1 MPRGKSSRGK
11 RGGATSRLG
20 RDAPMKQTGNRDL
33 DNWKDIKYT
42 NAAFEEYYQSQ
53 ELMQPEEWPEF
64 IKALKRDLPTTFR
77 VTGSRAHAEA
87 LNDEIKEH
95 YLPMLSNVTMSR
107 EALLNPN
114 MQRAQELKDAA
125 AAATSA
131 ESTPAPTDTDETGI
145 TVDSSTGLIK
155 LAPPRQLEW
164 YPGHLAWQLD
174 VPKRVVRKSE
184 AFKVFQRFLVGETE
198 IGNISRQEA
207 VSMIPPLLL
216 DIESHHVCLDM
227 CAAPG
232 SKTAQMMEALNHHST
247 VTTGLLIANDAD
259 LKRCHMLV
267 HQTGRMPSVG
277 LGVTNNDA
285 SKIPTFKI
293 STADGKTTHLAYDR
307 ILADVPCTGDGT
319 LRKNL
324 DIWKSWTPG
333 NGSSLHPLQLR
344 ILLRAMQLLKPGG
357 RMVYSTCSF
366 NPTENEAVVAAA
378 LNSEIAAGEFKI
390 VPQPET
396 DVLPGL
402 KRRRGL
408 TQWKIYS
415 QDDQGALVYH
425 PSQTHHFGY
434 IAGVREKRKQL
445 GIEDEGFFQDDLEE
459 AMRAC
464 LTRTEGDEA
473 QRAVFE
479 QGRAMG
485 LEGSGKITGRDKVL
499 AESLWAPENVQSLG
513 LEHGLRLLPHD
524 QDTGGFYVCV
534 IERAPASDA
543 APEVVPAQ
551 KRAVS
556 PSAPEGPEQGAAKKV
571 KVDDGSAAVEDVA
584 FVEAEK
590 PVIQEENKGRPK
602 KTKGTEHIFK
612 EDPFFYVKA
621 DDPELVSCIEYFGL
635 SADFP
640 RERCFVRNGT
650 GEANRNLYLSNE
662 IVKNLIHSNSYHA
675 IRLLSAGI
683 RVFVRQDTQNR
694 NTDLKCKW
702 RIPLEGLASV
712 LPYMDQS
719 KILQGTI
726 NDLEVLLA
734 DMYPLISKQESGL
747 LAEMKDKSLGCHV
760 IVFNVGTSTRHGGGT
775 LRIPIT
781 LPIWRAKDSLSLL
794 IDKKEKSMLSLRTFG
809 QDITSK
815 TADIQR
821 LAGEQTSE
829 STPKPDE
836 TEDVVTGVAPAVGV
850 AEEAGIIAAEE
861 LGDKTLEEAM
871 NA

>member
-1 MPRGKSSRGK
+1 VSNGDGIEVE
-11 RGGATSRLG
+11 SRL
-20 RDAPMKQTGNRDL
+20 T
-33 DNWKDIKYT
+33 IS
-42 NAAFEEYYQSQ
+42 FS
-53 ELMQPEEWPEF
+53 
-64 IKALKRDLPTTFR
+64 
-77 VTGSRAHAEA
+77 HAEA

-114 MQRAQELKDAA
+114 MQRAQELKDEAA
-125 AAATSA
+125 ASA
-131 ESTPAPTDTDETGI
+131 ESTPAPTDTEETGI

-184 AFKVFQRFLVGETE
+184 EFKVFQRFLVGETE

-464 LTRTEGDEA
+464 LTRIEGDEA
-473 QRAVFE
+473 EKAVFE
-479 QGRAMG
+479 QGRALG

-499 AESLWAPENVQSLG
+499 AESLWAPENAQSLG
-513 LEHGLRLLPHD
+513 LEHG
-524 QDTGGFYVCV
+524 
-534 IERAPASDA
+534 
-543 APEVVPAQ
+543 
-551 KRAVS
+551 
-556 PSAPEGPEQGAAKKV
+556 
-571 KVDDGSAAVEDVA
+571 
-584 FVEAEK
+584 
-590 PVIQEENKGRPK
+590 
-602 KTKGTEHIFK
+602 
-612 EDPFFYVKA
+612 
-621 DDPELVSCIEYFGL
+621 
-635 SADFP
+635 
-640 RERCFVRNGT
+640 
-650 GEANRNLYLSNE
+650 
-662 IVKNLIHSNSYHA
+662 
-675 IRLLSAGI
+675 
-683 RVFVRQDTQNR
+683 
-694 NTDLKCKW
+694 
-702 RIPLEGLASV
+702 
-712 LPYMDQS
+712 
-719 KILQGTI
+719 
-726 NDLEVLLA
+726 
-734 DMYPLISKQESGL
+734 
-747 LAEMKDKSLGCHV
+747 
-760 IVFNVGTSTRHGGGT
+760 
-775 LRIPIT
+775 
-781 LPIWRAKDSLSLL
+781 
-794 IDKKEKSMLSLRTFG
+794 
-809 QDITSK
+809 
-815 TADIQR
+815 
-821 LAGEQTSE
+821 
-829 STPKPDE
+829 
-836 TEDVVTGVAPAVGV
+836 
-850 AEEAGIIAAEE
+850 
-861 LGDKTLEEAM
+861 
-871 NA
+871 